1 MSTTKRAS
9 LPGADELFR
18 STTHVV
24 EEQPAQPQP
33 IPPAQSPS
41 PNPPMDRSPSPRV
54 ERSSQRHIDKSTKLH
69 APTQGS
75 GRTRHEEKVTFY
87 CTREELLALERA
99 RIALREF
106 GVSVD
111 RGRIVR
117 EALSYA
123 LADLDASGAA
133 AILLDRLNRRR

>member
-1 MSTTKRAS
+1 
-9 LPGADELFR
+9 
-18 STTHVV
+18 
-24 EEQPAQPQP
+24 
-33 IPPAQSPS
+33 
-41 PNPPMDRSPSPRV
+41 MDRSP
-54 ERSSQRHIDKSTKLH
+54 QRFIDKGTKLH

-87 CTREELLALERA
+87 CTREEFLALERA
-99 RIALREF
+99 RLALREL

-117 EALSYA
+117 EALSYT

-133 AILLDRLNRRR
+133 AILVDRLNRRR